1 MATNPAVPFWD
12 EGNTFTG
19 HADGAITGKRF
30 VMISGARV
38 DGNPRVKHVA
48 QGTNAKRPVGVS
60 GFDAASGDKV
70 TVYSSPGIVMPVTAV
85 GAITAGDP
93 VYSDAAGKATSTSP
107 GAGAVPAGTALDDA
121 ADGTDAVIK
130 LA

>member
-19 HADGAITGKRF
+19 HASAAVTGKRF
-30 VMISGARV
+30 VTISGPRV
-38 DGNPRVKHVA
+38 DGNPRVAHAA
-48 QGTNAKRPVGVS
+48 QTATTKPVGVAAYDAPS
-60 GFDAASGDKV
+60 GGKV
-70 TVYSSPGIVMPVTAV
+70 TVYSAPGIVMPVTAS
-85 GAITAGDP
+85 GAITAGAP
-93 VYSDAAGKATSTSP
+93 VFSTADGKATAT
-107 GAGAVPAGTALDDA
+107 AVADAEPAGHALDDA